1 MSDDQLKQE
10 FQQISN
16 EIQRYD
22 EYGKQLQVQVETL
35 QNYLVDL
42 NRSKTT
48 LASLKEEKTPEETLI
63 QLGSGVMMRVKP
75 LEIDNVLYS
84 VGAGVVV
91 KKPIDDAIKSVEE
104 RIEEVEKERL
114 AITDQLSRI
123 IESIGNLER
132 RGQAIYR
139 QLQGPSKP
147 QYDPN
152 LVS

>member
-1 MSDDQLKQE
+1 MSDDQLRQE

-132 RGQAIYR
+132 KGQAIYR

>member
-1 MSDDQLKQE
+1 MSEDQLRKE

-22 EYGKQLQVQVETL
+22 EYGKQLQVQIETL

-42 NRSKTT
+42 NRSKST
-48 LASLKEEKTPEETLI
+48 LTGLKEEKNTEETLI
-63 QLGSGVMMRVKP
+63 QVGSGIMMRVKP
-75 LEIDNVLYS
+75 LEVDQVLYS

-91 KKPIDDAIKSVEE
+91 KKPIDAAVKGVEE
-104 RIEEVEKERL
+104 RIGEVEKERIAL
-114 AITDQLSRI
+114 ADQLNKI

-132 RGQAIYR
+132 KAQSIYK
-139 QLQGPSKP
+139 QLQGPSQP
-147 QYDPN
+147 QYDQS